1 MVFLVHWYTII
12 LYLLPSVRCR
22 CLVQSRRPT
31 IANRYFAMRIPTSDQ
46 AARRFAGFACFFLL
60 HISGAAVPPVLH
72 MRPPFSPLV
81 TLVLARQARHSVVTV
96 NQTRIDLI

>member
-72 MRPPFSPLV
+72 MRPPFSPFSNFS
-81 TLVLARQARHSVVTV
+81 TGKASSAQCCHGKP
-96 NQTRIDLI
+96 DKD